1 MRVFEAIA
9 EQIARADV
17 RDVFT
22 FMSRDTAKLIAELSA
37 RGLNVYHTRH
47 EHVAVGMADGYARVA
62 GTVGVAIV
70 GQGVGLTNAMNALV
84 TAAKA
89 HSGIVVFVGE
99 APGAAQSGATAAKLM
114 LKYID
119 QRGLL
124 DRLRVS
130 HLDLQSPESAPAD
143 VRACFEFAAN
153 DGEALVVSLP
163 EDLIEAE
170 AGDAPSRIAPDTP
183 PRLAELSGADRSTI
197 LDVLEEGWASSHTV
211 ILAGR
216 GAVRSGARTELL
228 RLGEATG
235 ALLGTTVMAKG
246 LFDGSPHAIG
256 IVGTFA
262 TPIASELLRTA
273 DLVLAFGASLNYH
286 TTYLG
291 KIFGKARIVQF
302 DRQPTALG
310 RYQAVDLA
318 VVADARLAAAAL
330 ADELERKGH
339 HVDGYRTQET
349 SDRTAQFRS
358 ADTFTDRSTPTGLDP
373 RTLMVEL
380 NRILPS
386 ERTVVVDAGN
396 FMEYPIVHLSV
407 PDAAGFVWPNEYGAV
422 GCGLGNALGA
432 AVARPDRLAVLCI
445 GDGGLMMMLGDLD
458 TAARYRMPL
467 LVIVCNDSA
476 LGAELHHLRENG
488 YSGHDAQYENPSFEA
503 VARSLGFEAATIRRI
518 GDVEALRERVTSSRG
533 PMLVDCRINTE
544 PADFLSFQSALF
556 SSVGRMRDQA
566 QLVRPSTNRGAHGER

>member
-9 EQIARADV
+9 EQIARAGV

-37 RGLNVYHTRH
+37 RGVKVYHARH

-70 GQGVGLTNAMNALV
+70 GQGVGLTNAMNALI

-89 HSGIVVFVGE
+89 HSGVVVFVGE
-99 APGAAQSGATAAKLM
+99 APGAAQSGAAAAKLM

-124 DRLRVS
+124 DRLSVS
-130 HLDLQSPESAPAD
+130 HVDLQSPESAAAD
-143 VRACFEFAAN
+143 VRAFFDFAAN
-153 DGEALVVSLP
+153 GGEALVVSLP
-163 EDLIEAE
+163 EDLMEAE
-170 AGDAPSRIAPDTP
+170 AGDAPSRVAPDS
-183 PRLAELSGADRSTI
+183 PRLAELSVTDKSMI

-246 LFDGSPHAIG
+246 LFGGSPHAIG

-262 TPIASELLRTA
+262 TPVASELLRSA

-291 KIFGKARIVQF
+291 KIFGKARIVQI

-310 RYQAVDLA
+310 RYQPVDLA
-318 VVADARLAAAAL
+318 VVADVRLAAAAL

-339 HVDGYRTQET
+339 HVDGYRTQDA
-349 SDRTAQFRS
+349 SDRIALFRS
-358 ADTFTDRSTPTGLDP
+358 EDAFTDRSTPTGLDP
-373 RTLMVEL
+373 RTLMVKL
-380 NRILPS
+380 NTILPS
-386 ERTVVVDAGN
+386 QRTVVVDAGN

-432 AVARPDRLAVLCI
+432 AVARPDRLTVLCI

-476 LGAELHHLRENG
+476 LGAELHHLRESG
-488 YSGHDAQYENPSFEA
+488 YSGHDARYENPSFEA
-503 VARSLGFEAATIRRI
+503 VARSLGFEAATISRI
-518 GDVEALRERVTSSRG
+518 GELEALRERVTSLRG

-556 SSVGRMRDQA
+556 SSVGRMRDQP
-566 QLVRPSTNRGAHGER
+566 QLVRSSTNPGVHGEQ